1 MTFIFSLVFYYIL
14 IIGHVY
20 EQQSQPEKAKK
31 IYESILM
38 ENPNHSKVLQ
48 QLGWLFQDSKT
59 NFHDSEK
66 AVSLLLKS
74 LEVDGKDA
82 QSWYLLGRCYMHQ
95 QKYNE
100 AYDAYQQAV

>member
-1 MTFIFSLVFYYIL
+1 MMFTFSLVFYLKL

-20 EQQSQPEKAKK
+20 EQQSQAEKAKK
-31 IYESILM
+31 IYESILLD
-38 ENPNHSKVLQ
+38 NPNHSKVLQ
-48 QLGWLFQDSKT
+48 QLGWLFQDTKT
-59 NFHDSEK
+59 NFHDHEK

-100 AYDAYQQAV
+100 AYDSYQQAV